1 MKKLILM
8 MMITFVSLPTY
19 ANSWG
24 GWGEDISSNS
34 KSRNE
39 ALKMANVI
47 PATVVGI
54 RKVTVTP
61 SNSSR
66 AIGSAVGT
74 LGGVAV
80 ANQMGDSDV
89 TRIVAGVA
97 GGLLAQ
103 GMTSGEEAHEVMV
116 SYFSPSR
123 QKDWMIAITTKES
136 FNKGDKVY
144 LIQDANGVRIA
155 KY

>member
-8 MMITFVSLPTY
+8 IMITFVSLPVY
-19 ANSWG
+19 ATSWG

-47 PATVVGI
+47 PATVMGV
-54 RKVTVTP
+54 REVTVAP

-66 AIGSAVGT
+66 AIGAAVGT

-80 ANQMGDSDV
+80 ANQMGDSDI
-89 TRIVAGVA
+89 TRIVAGTA

-103 GMTSGEEAHEVMV
+103 GITPGEVAHEVMV
-116 SYFSPSR
+116 SYF
-123 QKDWMIAITTKES
+123 
-136 FNKGDKVY
+136 
-144 LIQDANGVRIA
+144 
-155 KY
+155 